1 MHLNIISERK
11 RIIPVFT
18 ALVLLACLMTTPAV
32 KIAHAASAQEID
44 ISVNVTLDRFRN
56 EIPGGIEYLK
66 NAKGVLVIPNV
77 IKVGF
82 FVGGEYGE
90 GALLVGNKTVDYYSL
105 AAGSF
110 GFQFGAQSKNIVIVF
125 MDQDALNK
133 FRDSLGWRAG
143 VDGSIV
149 FVDYGAGASAN
160 TDNVQHPVV
169 GFVFGLKGLMANVSL
184 EGAKFTKINK

>member
-1 MHLNIISERK
+1 M
-11 RIIPVFT
+11 
-18 ALVLLACLMTTPAV
+18 ALVLFACFMTTSSPRV
-32 KIAHAASAQEID
+32 SHAASAQDLDVSI
-44 ISVNVTLDRFRN
+44 NVVLDRFRT
-56 EIPGGIEYLK
+56 EIPGGAEYLQ

-77 IKVGF
+77 YKAGF

-90 GALLVGNKTVDYYSL
+90 GSLLVGGKTVDYYNL
-105 AAGSF
+105 VAGSF
-110 GFQFGAQSKNIVIVF
+110 GLVFGAQKKSIVVVF
-125 MDQDALNK
+125 MDQDALNQ

-160 TDNVQHPVV
+160 TDNVRHPVV

>member
-1 MHLNIISERK
+1 MHLNSISTSK
-11 RIIPVFT
+11 RIIPFVM
-18 ALVLLACLMTTPAV
+18 ALVLFACFMATYSPRV
-32 KIAHAASAQEID
+32 SHAASAEDLD
-44 ISVNVTLDRFRN
+44 ISVNVALDRFRT
-56 EIPGGIEYLK
+56 EIPGGAEYLQ

-77 IKVGF
+77 YKAGF

-90 GALLVGNKTVDYYSL
+90 GALLVGGKTVDYYNL
-105 AAGSF
+105 IAGSF
-110 GFQFGAQSKNIVIVF
+110 GFVFGAQSKSIVVVF
-125 MDQDALNK
+125 MDLDALNK

-160 TDNVQHPVV
+160 TDNVRFPIV
-169 GFVFGLKGLMANVSL
+169 GFVFGLKGLMANISL

>member
-1 MHLNIISERK
+1 MHLNIISGSK
-11 RIIPVFT
+11 RIIPVVV
-18 ALVLLACLMTTPAV
+18 ALVVIACFITTTPP
-32 KIAHAASAQEID
+32 KISHAASASEID

-56 EIPGGIEYLK
+56 EIPGGMEYLK

-90 GALLVGNKTVDYYSL
+90 GALLVGNKTVDYYNL
-105 AAGSF
+105 VAGSF

-125 MDQDALNK
+125 MDQDALNG

-143 VDGSIV
+143 VDGSVV
-149 FVDYGAGASAN
+149 FVDYGAGTSAN
-160 TDNVQHPVV
+160 TDNVRHPIV

-184 EGAKFTKINK
+184 EGAKFTKINR